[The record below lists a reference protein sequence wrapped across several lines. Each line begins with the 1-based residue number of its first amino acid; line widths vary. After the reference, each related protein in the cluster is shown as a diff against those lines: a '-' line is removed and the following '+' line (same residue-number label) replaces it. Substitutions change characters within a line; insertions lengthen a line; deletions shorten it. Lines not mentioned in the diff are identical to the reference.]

1 MTPPPP
7 GSFSGGAF
15 DARAP
20 ESDDTATGGFARC
33 TSARWWITRAP
44 PSLRLGVD
52 GSGGLD
58 VPGAGAAATAAA
70 VDVSSSVFSVP
81 GPFDF
86 LCAHAM
92 TCTFPSP
99 SPA

>member
-1 MTPPPP
+1 MGKPTHLIPMII
-7 GSFSGGAF
+7 A
-15 DARAP
+15 
-20 ESDDTATGGFARC
+20 
-33 TSARWWITRAP
+33 
-44 PSLRLGVD
+44 GV
-52 GSGGLD
+52 
-58 VPGAGAAATAAA
+58 